1 MIHLTRRYL
10 TDSSNHL
17 KKFIVHVCQL
27 NTNPYNN
34 NLTKFTINV
43 LLQKKFKL
51 QLHIQKKNYQTPK
64 NHLSERN
71 HQKKNSSTNE
81 TTTLPPHRIRPK

>member
-1 MIHLTRRYL
+1 M
-10 TDSSNHL
+10 
-17 KKFIVHVCQL
+17 CQL

-43 LLQKKFKL
+43 LLQKKIKL
-51 QLHIQKKNYQTPK
+51 QLHIQKKK
-64 NHLSERN
+64 LSNTKKPPIRT
-71 HQKKNSSTNE
+71 QPPKKNSSTNE